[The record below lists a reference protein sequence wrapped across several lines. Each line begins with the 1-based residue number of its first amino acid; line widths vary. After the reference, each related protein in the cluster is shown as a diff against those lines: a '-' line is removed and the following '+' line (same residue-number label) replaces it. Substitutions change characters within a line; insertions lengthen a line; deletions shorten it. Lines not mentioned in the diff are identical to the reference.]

1 MDIKE
6 LINDM
11 NFINGIAMDDIPEID
26 LYMDQVIQLFEG
38 KLSLLKRN
46 EDDKILTKT
55 MINNYAKGKL
65 LLPIKNKKYTK
76 EHIILMSLIY
86 NLKGVLSINDIK
98 LSLNKIIDNFSEDE
112 AYPLRELYN
121 TFLDESENDIV
132 DFKQGVSN
140 KEEAIEKLV
149 ENKAQIQG
157 DFEKKFLL
165 LCSFINMSNMY
176 RRASEKLIDE
186 FFSEI
191 KGE

>member
-1 MDIKE
+1 MDINE

-11 NFINGIAMDDIPEID
+11 DFINGIAMDDIPEID

-38 KLSLLKRN
+38 KLSSLKRT

-86 NLKGVLSINDIK
+86 NLKGALSINDIK
-98 LSLNKIIDNFSEDE
+98 LSLNKIIDSFSEDE
-112 AYPLRELYN
+112 SYPLRELYGS
-121 TFLDESENDIV
+121 FLDESENDV
-132 DFKQGVSN
+132 LEFKKGVAD
-140 KEEAIEKLV
+140 KEREIEALIESKSDL
-149 ENKAQIQG
+149 QG

-165 LCSFINMSNMY
+165 LCSFVNMSNMY

-186 FFSEI
+186 FFSEGI
-191 KGE
+191 C

>member
-1 MDIKE
+1 MDINE
-6 LINDM
+6 LINNMD
-11 NFINGIAMDDIPEID
+11 FINGIAMDDIPEID

-38 KLSLLKRN
+38 KLSSLKRT

-86 NLKGVLSINDIK
+86 NLKGALSINDIK
-98 LSLNKIIDNFSEDE
+98 LSLNKIIDSFSEDE
-112 AYPLRELYN
+112 SYPLRELYSS
-121 TFLDESENDIV
+121 FLDESENDV
-132 DFKQGVSN
+132 LEFKKGVAD
-140 KEEAIEKLV
+140 KEREIEALIESKSDL
-149 ENKAQIQG
+149 QG

-165 LCSFINMSNMY
+165 LCSFVNMSNMY

-186 FFSEI
+186 FFSEV